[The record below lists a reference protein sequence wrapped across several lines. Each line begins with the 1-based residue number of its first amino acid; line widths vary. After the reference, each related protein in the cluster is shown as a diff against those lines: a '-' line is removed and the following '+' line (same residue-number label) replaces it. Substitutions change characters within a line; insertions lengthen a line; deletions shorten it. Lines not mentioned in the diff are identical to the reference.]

1 MNKYVIS
8 RKLNLLTAA
17 LLGLSAALAPL
28 TAAAALPDDNGQ
40 LELIASKKDE
50 WALEDSGSTVYRYM
64 ISDLDG
70 NGRLEITRASMDPDS
85 LDTAFRIYE
94 VNEAGTDLAECQ
106 VPEGRPLPDII
117 VDSVGVFHD
126 E

>member
-50 WALEDSGSTVYRYM
+50 WALEDG
-64 ISDLDG
+64 L
-70 NGRLEITRASMDPDS
+70 S
-85 LDTAFRIYE
+85 LYD
-94 VNEAGTDLAECQ
+94 Q
-106 VPEGRPLPDII
+106 
-117 VDSVGVFHD
+117 
-126 E
+126 